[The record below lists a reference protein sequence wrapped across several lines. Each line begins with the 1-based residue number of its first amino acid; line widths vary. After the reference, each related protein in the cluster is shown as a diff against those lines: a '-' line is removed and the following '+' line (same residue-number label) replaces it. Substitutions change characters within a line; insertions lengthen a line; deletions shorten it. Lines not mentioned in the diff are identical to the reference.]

1 MEWVYFSN
9 KISSDPYTNVSIS
22 ILVQYDGFLL
32 VKGLKYIW
40 SWKKPKCNECVTKRS
55 VLKGN
60 GIRKVK
66 NHWFR
71 MKFKVLVPYEIQF
84 FKFTL

>member
-32 VKGLKYIW
+32 VKGLKYI
-40 SWKKPKCNECVTKRS
+40 
-55 VLKGN
+55 
-60 GIRKVK
+60 
-66 NHWFR
+66 
-71 MKFKVLVPYEIQF
+71 
-84 FKFTL
+84 